1 MKDLQFYSK
10 NFRLS
15 RSEVRVLACLY
26 AAKGTFVHS
35 CDLYKSI
42 RGDEDIELDSF
53 NPHVRVV
60 MHKLRRKLF
69 ASDLRIASRSR
80 SGYRLVT

>member
-1 MKDLQFYSK
+1 MKDLQFYSRS
-10 NFRLS
+10 FRLS
-15 RSEVRVLACLY
+15 RAEVRVLSRLC
-26 AAKGTFVHS
+26 AANGAFVHS
-35 CDLYKSI
+35 SDLYKTI

-69 ASDLRIASRSR
+69 ASDLQIASRSR
-80 SGYRLVT
+80 SGYRLVM